1 MHGQKHNL
9 FLGCGLRQNMNLI
22 SIDIDP
28 SSFLLV
34 ETQRTISMLWQHTI
48 STHDSN
54 LTTGVAALMGA
65 FQQESYAIV
74 PESLPDLDDLDA
86 WGRQDIRELARKW
99 PSNLEA
105 AYDLAFLEYLE
116 FCKVTPQLPCVSIP
130 NERTNLGSNQRT
142 AQHCSSSNANRQ
154 PREKS

>member
-86 WGRQDIRELARKW
+86 WGRQDIRSLHENGPPIWK
-99 PSNLEA
+99 
-105 AYDLAFLEYLE
+105 
-116 FCKVTPQLPCVSIP
+116 QLMI
-130 NERTNLGSNQRT
+130 
-142 AQHCSSSNANRQ
+142 
-154 PREKS
+154 